1 MRRWRPTIS
10 DPGLFG
16 LRAAVRAALV
26 MPAVFAFAHFV
37 MDDPQTTL
45 FAAFGSFAVLVFADF
60 GGTPRQRLEA
70 YGVLA
75 AIGTV
80 LISLGTLCSRTT
92 WLAAVVMGAVGF
104 AILFAGIVNGWLAA
118 GATAA
123 LLTFVLPVS
132 LPVAAAELPPRLLGW
147 GIACLVGTSAQLLL
161 WPRRPRDALRD
172 DLAAAARALGARIA
186 APGAERE
193 AAAVAA
199 VRSVQQRFLSTPYR
213 PAGPTRT
220 ATAIG
225 FLVDE
230 LAWLSALHAQPVP
243 GREAAAAPAAPL
255 AQAPAQPV
263 AEHAAAPP
271 ERAAPAAESL
281 HHPELLAAASRALE
295 ATADVLAEPQK
306 GRRRRALRDAL
317 DDLDRERDALAAR
330 LTERSE
336 AAAADGEAALQRTV
350 AEAFRRTAVARAAAD
365 AGRAALVAAGES
377 PPRLAESGRAA
388 ERLAADHASMR
399 SVWLRNSVRGAV
411 ALALAV
417 LVAHETGV
425 QEGFW
430 VVLGTL
436 SVLRSNALGTGA
448 TIVGALAGTALGI
461 VVGSAIVLAI
471 GTSSPVLWA
480 CLPPAV
486 LLAAY
491 APRAISF
498 PAGQAGF
505 TVLLLILFNLLEP
518 VGWRVGLVRIEDV
531 AIGFSVSLLVGL
543 LLWPRGAGAL
553 LRATLGDAYARGAD
567 HVRASLHAL
576 AHAGGPPV
584 ADAIP
589 ADLPSP
595 SDGSSAGVADRPRAS
610 SAARLLGSTEPAS
623 GELAAAERAAASSGA
638 RLEDALRQYLTE
650 RGGGHVG
657 LPDVAALAAGAARVR
672 RTARALAVLAP
683 AGDDSP
689 LLERGARALT
699 DDVRAIHDWYDRLG
713 RALAAGEDAPP
724 PPPHDGTAQEH
735 VLRCASQAVAARDDG
750 ATAAAFALLWASL
763 HLDDLRRL
771 EHRLATPAAAF
782 AQE

>member
-1 MRRWRPTIS
+1 MRGWRPTIS

-16 LRAAVRAALV
+16 LRAAARAALV

-37 MDDPQTTL
+37 IDDPQTTL

-75 AIGTV
+75 LTGTA
-80 LISLGTLCSRTT
+80 LIALGTLCSRST
-92 WLAAVVMGAVGF
+92 WPAAVAMAVIGF
-104 AILFAGIVNGWLAA
+104 AILFAGVVNGWLAA

-132 LPVAAAELPPRLLGW
+132 LPADAAEIAPRLLGW
-147 GIACLVGTSAQLLL
+147 ALACLAGTSAQLLL

-172 DLAAAARALGARIA
+172 ELAAAARALGGQLA
-186 APGAERE
+186 APGDAERAT
-193 AAAVAA
+193 AATDA
-199 VRSVQQRFLSTPYR
+199 VRSLQQRFLSMSYR

-220 ATAIG
+220 AAALG

-230 LAWLSALHAQPVP
+230 LAWLAALHAQPVP
-243 GREAAAAPAAPL
+243 GGGAALPPDHPLLTAAA
-255 AQAPAQPV
+255 
-263 AEHAAAPP
+263 
-271 ERAAPAAESL
+271 
-281 HHPELLAAASRALE
+281 RALQ
-295 ATADVLAEPQK
+295 ATADVLAEPHK
-306 GRRRRALRDAL
+306 ARRRRALHAAL
-317 DDLDRERDALAAR
+317 ADLDRERDAVAAR
-330 LTERSE
+330 LAERSQ
-336 AAAADGEAALQRTV
+336 AAAAGDDEAALQRTV
-350 AEAFRRTAVARAAAD
+350 AEAFRRTAVGRAAAD

-388 ERLAADHASMR
+388 ERLAADHASAR
-399 SVWLRNSVRGAV
+399 SVWFRNSVRGAV
-411 ALALAV
+411 ALAIAV
-417 LVAHETGV
+417 AVAHESGV

-436 SVLRSNALGTGA
+436 SVLRSSALGTGA
-448 TIVGALAGTALGI
+448 TVVAGLAGTALGI
-461 VVGSAIVLAI
+461 VVGVAIVLAI

-505 TVLLLILFNLLEP
+505 TVLVLILFNLLRP
-518 VGWRVGLVRIEDV
+518 VGWEVGLVRIEDV

-576 AHAGGPPV
+576 
-584 ADAIP
+584 
-589 ADLPSP
+589 
-595 SDGSSAGVADRPRAS
+595 
-610 SAARLLGSTEPAS
+610 TEPTGATPS
-623 GELAAAERAAASSGA
+623 GSPPLRGQSRRGSDVATAPWPDGELAAAERAAVSSGR
-638 RLEDALRQYLTE
+638 RLEDALRNYLAE
-650 RGGGHVG
+650 RGGHAA
-657 LPDVAALAAGAARVR
+657 LPEVAALAAGAARVR
-672 RTARALAVLAP
+672 RTARSLAALVP
-683 AGDDSP
+683 DGDDSP
-689 LLERGARALT
+689 LLEHGARALA
-699 DDVRAIHDWYDRLG
+699 DDVRAVHDWYDRLG
-713 RALAAGEDAPP
+713 RALASGEAAPP
-724 PPPHDGTAQEH
+724 PPPRDGTAQEH
-735 VLRCASQAVAARDDG
+735 VLRCASQALAARDDG

-771 EHRLATPAAAF
+771 EHRLAAPADAF
-782 AQE
+782 ARG